1 MKKSIRIG
9 FAAIIAASA
18 MIYSCGKYDDGPK
31 MSLASKKGRLA
42 NTWVFES
49 EFKNGTDI
57 TSQTSSN
64 YTGTSETYAKDGSY
78 TYSVGSLAVTG
89 KWEFLDGKEDVKIT
103 MTGSTD
109 SDTIHVVRLTSK
121 ELWTK
126 DMDGSDTYITHYKGK

>member
-1 MKKSIRIG
+1 MKKSIKIG

-18 MIYSCGKYDDGPK
+18 MIYSCGKYEEGPK

-49 EFKNGTDI
+49 QFKNGTDI
-57 TSQTSSN
+57 TSQAASY
-64 YTGTSETYAKDGSY
+64 YTNESETYAKDGGY
-78 TYSVGSLAVTG
+78 TYSVSGVALTG

-103 MTGSTD
+103 MAGSTD
-109 SDTIHVVRLTSK
+109 PDTMHVVRLTSK